1 MQEPGGVARGD
12 GGAKVSQMTEEQGV
26 EGAPEAT
33 GESLTTLR
41 LRERFPEEPL
51 EVTRWRNETTIAL
64 RASALLAACR
74 FLRDD
79 PELQFDFLSSV
90 TGVDRLELPERS
102 PRFEVVYHLYSLHT
116 KRRVRLKVRVDEGEA
131 VPSLTELWPTANW
144 HEREVFDMFGVPFS
158 GHPDLRRILMPED
171 WEGYP
176 LRKDYPVQATPKW
189 WEEEPA

>member
-1 MQEPGGVARGD
+1 MSERGGQEGAQ
-12 GGAKVSQMTEEQGV
+12 GGAQ
-26 EGAPEAT
+26 EAQ
-33 GESLTTLR
+33 GESLTAQHLR
-41 LRERFPEEPL
+41 KQFPGDVL
-51 EVTRWRNETTIAL
+51 DVKHWRSETTVVLRTAAL
-64 RASALLAACR
+64 VPVCR

-79 PELQFDFLSSV
+79 PELRFDFLSSV
-90 TGVDRLELPERS
+90 TGVDRLGLPERS

-131 VPSLTELWPTANW
+131 VPSLTKVWPTANW
-144 HEREVFDMFGVPFS
+144 HEREVFDLFGVPFA

-171 WEGYP
+171 WEGHP